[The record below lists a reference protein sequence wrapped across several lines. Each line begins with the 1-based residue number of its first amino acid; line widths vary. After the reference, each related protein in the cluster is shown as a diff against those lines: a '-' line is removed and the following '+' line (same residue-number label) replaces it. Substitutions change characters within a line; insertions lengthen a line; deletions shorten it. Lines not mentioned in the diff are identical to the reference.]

1 MKISKEATMEGSRS
15 ISAED
20 MALINAQSKR
30 ELTPEEVFSFDMLL
44 CDNAVDRDNE
54 RFDTAALPV
63 LAELFLGKT
72 GIFDHEWSAKG
83 QKARIFRTEVV
94 FDEQHAT
101 VDGADYAYLK
111 ASAYMLRTPS
121 NAELIAE
128 IEGGIKREVSVGCAV
143 KRAVC
148 SICGQDMDS
157 PACGHVKGGVY
168 DGRTCCAIL
177 TEPVDAYEW
186 SFVAVPAQP
195 AAGIMKKYGPFTGA
209 GLSLDDYI
217 GQTGDESLIGAYTEL
232 KRRAELGDRY
242 IKGLRSEL
250 VKKGLMTGMGFK
262 KDFLEK
268 AFEKMDEEELLGFT
282 AAFDTKMD
290 QLYPPR
296 CQLGGHE
303 KKEKQTAAFEGGAYK
318 I

>member
-1 MKISKEATMEGSRS
+1 MKISKDATMEGSRS
-15 ISAED
+15 VSTED
-20 MALINAQSKR
+20 MALINAQSKK
-30 ELTPEEVFSFDMLL
+30 ELMPDEVFSFDMLL
-44 CDNAVDRDNE
+44 CDNDVDRDNE
-54 RFDTAALPV
+54 RFDTSSLIV
-63 LAELFLGKT
+63 LAELFQGKT

-94 FDEQHAT
+94 FDESHST
-101 VDGADYAYLK
+101 VDGGDYAYLK

-177 TEPVDAYEW
+177 MEPVDAYEW
-186 SFVAVPAQP
+186 SFVAVPAQTN
-195 AAGIMKKYGPFTGA
+195 AGIMKKYRRISTA
-209 GLSLDDYI
+209 GMSLDDYI
-217 GQTGDESLIGAYTEL
+217 SAAADEGIANSYAEL
-232 KRRAELGDRY
+232 KHRAELGDRY
-242 IKGLRSEL
+242 MEGLRSEL
-250 VKKGLMTGMGFK
+250 VKKGLLAGMGFK
-262 KDFLEK
+262 KAFLEK
-268 AFEKMDEEELLGFT
+268 SFAKMDEEELLGFR
-282 AAFDTKMD
+282 AAFDSKMD
-290 QLYPPR
+290 QLYPPV
-296 CQLGGHE
+296 CQLAGSE
-303 KKEKQTAAFEGGAYK
+303 KKKTAFDGGEFK